1 MAAHEGAEV
10 ADPGLARRPA
20 PVRAEVGNGVI
31 DIDGTAHSGGVW
43 EYISRVTQ
51 QELFTQSCRDFV
63 AIDWDVTGRQID
75 HRFHVDRAALPEQHL
90 QSAQQHRTDVFDPGD
105 TAASGDRFGAEVHID
120 HAKGPRP
127 IRIKRRRHDL

>member
-1 MAAHEGAEV
+1 MAAQEGSEV

-20 PVRAEVGNGVI
+20 PVRAEVWNGVI

-63 AIDWDVTGRQID
+63 AIDRDVTGRQID
-75 HRFHVDRAALPEQHL
+75 HRFTLIVQRSPSSICSRLSSTGPTFSTRAIPLPAVTASAL
-90 QSAQQHRTDVFDPGD
+90 RCT
-105 TAASGDRFGAEVHID
+105 
-120 HAKGPRP
+120 
-127 IRIKRRRHDL
+127 